1 MVSVQFSRLPS
12 VKARSKEL
20 LDRAIAATAAAIEI
34 YNKPDF
40 RYREEAFAV
49 LATNGW
55 ELLLK
60 AKWLVMHGN
69 RLRSLYVSEKIT
81 TARGRPSKRV
91 RIKKTRSGNAFT
103 HSLDYLANELVQ
115 RKLLDP
121 TVWKNIQAILEI
133 RDSAIHFYNPGAPFV
148 MRLQEIGSASI
159 KNFVAVVRDWFGRGL
174 DEFNFYLMPLSFMT
188 APTSVDAVMQHPEEK
203 RFLSYLN
210 LLEKE
215 NSTDT
220 RFSVALKVQV
230 SFIRSKAKDALTVTV
245 DNSDPK
251 ATKIQLTE
259 EDVRQRYPWYYK
271 KLTQE
276 CRNRYKSF
284 KEDAMY
290 HKTRKTAM
298 AKPQFGMVR
307 LLDPG
312 NPKSSK
318 KAFFSPNIFSEF
330 DKVYTKK

>member
-1 MVSVQFSRLPS
+1 VVSVQFSRLPR

-69 RLRSLYVSEKIT
+69 RLRSLYVSKKIT
-81 TARGRPSKRV
+81 TATGRPSKRV

-121 TVWKNIQAILEI
+121 TVWKNIQALLEI

-159 KNFVAVVRDWFGRGL
+159 KNFVAVVREWFGRGL
-174 DEFNFYLMPLSFMT
+174 DEFNFYLMPLSFMS
-188 APTSVDAVMQHPEEK
+188 APTSIDAAMLHPKEK

-210 LLEKE
+210 LLKKR
-215 NSTDT
+215 TAPT
-220 RFSVALKVQV
+220 RGF
-230 SFIRSKAKDALTVTV
+230 RSL
-245 DNSDPK
+245 
-251 ATKIQLTE
+251 
-259 EDVRQRYPWYYK
+259 
-271 KLTQE
+271 
-276 CRNRYKSF
+276 
-284 KEDAMY
+284 
-290 HKTRKTAM
+290 
-298 AKPQFGMVR
+298 
-307 LLDPG
+307 
-312 NPKSSK
+312 
-318 KAFFSPNIFSEF
+318 
-330 DKVYTKK
+330 

>member
-1 MVSVQFSRLPS
+1 VR
-12 VKARSKEL
+12 ARSKEL
-20 LDRAIAATAAAIEI
+20 LNRAIAATVAAIEI

-40 RYREEAFAV
+40 RYRDEAFAV

-60 AKWLVMHGN
+60 AKWLVIHGN
-69 RLRSLYVSEKIT
+69 RVRSLYVSEKAT
-81 TARGRPSKRV
+81 TATGRPGKRV

-121 TVWKNIQAILEI
+121 TVWKNIQALLEI
-133 RDSAIHFYNPGAPFV
+133 RDSAIHFYNPGASFV

-159 KNFVAVVRDWFGRGL
+159 KNFVAVVRGWFGRGL

-188 APTSVDAVMQHPEEK
+188 APTSVDAVMLHPEEQ

-215 NSTDT
+215 TTTDT

-230 SFIRSKAKDALTVTV
+230 SFIRSKANDALAVTV
-245 DNSDPK
+245 DNTDPK

-259 EDVRQRYPWYYK
+259 EDVRQRYPWDYK

-284 KEDAMY
+284 KEDATY

-298 AKPQFGMVR
+298 AKQQFGMVR